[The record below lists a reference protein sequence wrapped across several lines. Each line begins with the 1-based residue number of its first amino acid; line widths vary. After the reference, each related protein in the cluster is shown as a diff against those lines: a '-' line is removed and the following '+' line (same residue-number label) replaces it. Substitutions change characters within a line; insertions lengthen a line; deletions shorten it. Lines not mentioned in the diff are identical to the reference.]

1 MPRLALGT
9 FLVLGCVPG
18 CMVPVAYDVTQSST
32 IPLPT
37 PTPPPS
43 SRGVVDLY
51 LGASTLTVA
60 EPASD
65 SGSSLYVP
73 RTQLEGALSAH
84 HSVMGWRILGGLSL
98 GEGPSVG
105 RTPLPRT
112 SPPGFAG
119 FGVDIGFF
127 DENERFSLMVTP
139 EVLAGFVTT
148 AQEATPIYAD
158 GSRGASFRA
167 GGTDMIMILGVQLS
181 VGHWVLDWL
190 RLLGGVGLRSSPNNL
205 GRFVVEAQNSLLAR
219 DPASSVAFGDAVG
232 LAWAGAELRF
242 PIAPHVGGAVVLYVA
257 WPFAG
262 GPVTYGP
269 IVSVGFRV
277 TFGTLRGSSTLRRTT
292 DAEEAE

>member
-219 DPASSVAFGDAVG
+219 DPAEQRGVRRCRRARVGRRRAAVSD
-232 LAWAGAELRF
+232 R
-242 PIAPHVGGAVVLYVA
+242 AP
-257 WPFAG
+257 
-262 GPVTYGP
+262 
-269 IVSVGFRV
+269 RRR
-277 TFGTLRGSSTLRRTT
+277 RGRPLRRLAVRGWSG
-292 DAEEAE
+292 DVRSDRVRRLSRHVRHAPR